1 MAIQLV
7 KEVVSPQIT
16 DLAVPSGK
24 NAYSFQLNVASGNLS
39 IVRNTGG
46 SEVKLPDS
54 HIINIGDYAETVW
67 SDNLLSFSW
76 STANPGHLN
85 CEIV

>member
-1 MAIQLV
+1 MTIQLF
-7 KEVVSPQIT
+7 KEVDAPLIT
-16 DLAVPSGK
+16 DFPAPSGK
-24 NAYSFQLNVASGNLS
+24 NAYSFRFNVANGNLS
-39 IVRNTGG
+39 IVRTTGG

-54 HIINIGDYAETVW
+54 HIINLEDYAETVW
-67 SDNLLSFSW
+67 SNNLLTFSW

>member
-1 MAIQLV
+1 MSIQLT
-7 KEVVSPQIT
+7 KEIQAPQIT
-16 DLAVPSGK
+16 EFPAPSGK
-24 NAYSFQLNVASGNLS
+24 NAYSFQYSVSTGNLS
-39 IVRNTGG
+39 VVRSTNG

-54 HIINIGDYAETVW
+54 HITNIEDYAETVW
-67 SDNLLSFSW
+67 SNNLLSFSW